1 MSSSKDIV
9 KVKSKDE
16 PRTDR
21 KYVQTMHLQSMYTYK
36 YFYVYKNFQ
45 KSIIRKK
52 SMQQR
57 SAKVLNTLAKEILKD
72 AYSLEEK
79 L

>member
-52 SMQQR
+52 SMQ
-57 SAKVLNTLAKEILKD
+57 
-72 AYSLEEK
+72 
-79 L
+79 

>member
-21 KYVQTMHLQSMYTYK
+21 KYLQSMHLQSMYTYTFMYIK
-36 YFYVYKNFQ
+36 TSKNQ
-45 KSIIRKK
+45 
-52 SMQQR
+52 
-57 SAKVLNTLAKEILKD
+57 
-72 AYSLEEK
+72 
-79 L
+79 